1 MLGRRPRARVGLLG
15 GSFNP
20 AHDGHR
26 FVAQT
31 ALKRL
36 GLDEVWLM
44 VSPQNPLKP
53 ESGMAPFTAR
63 LAAAR
68 RIASGPHLRAS
79 AIETALGTRFTAD
92 TLAALAR
99 RFPRTRFV
107 WLMGA
112 DNLRQVADW
121 DRWTRIFHTLPV
133 AVFARPGYHKSVV
146 GVASRRFASAR
157 LKMTRA
163 KALVRS
169 RLPVWVFFHTQ
180 LNPQSGTAIRSRLG
194 NAEHG
199 DVHLPPLSRATEGA
213 SRATC

>member
-20 AHDGHR
+20 AHEGHR

-44 VSPQNPLKP
+44 VSPQNPLKS
-53 ESGMAPFTAR
+53 EAGMAPFAAR
-63 LAAAR
+63 LAAAQR
-68 RIASGPHLRAS
+68 VATGPRLRAS

-92 TLAALAR
+92 TLTALTR

-112 DNLRQVADW
+112 DNLRQIANW

-146 GVASRRFASAR
+146 GVASRRFALAR
-157 LKMTRA
+157 LPMAWA
-163 KALVRS
+163 KALTHCPP
-169 RLPVWVFFHTQ
+169 PVWVFFHTR

-194 NAEHG
+194 KAEHG
-199 DVHLPPLSRATEGA
+199 DVHLPPLPRATEGA